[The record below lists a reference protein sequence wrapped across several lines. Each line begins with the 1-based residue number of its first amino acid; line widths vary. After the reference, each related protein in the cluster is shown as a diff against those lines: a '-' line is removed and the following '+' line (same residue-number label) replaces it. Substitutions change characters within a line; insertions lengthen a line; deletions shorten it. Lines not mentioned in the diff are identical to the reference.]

1 MSLPQEE
8 PRNEM
13 PGYERFMKNQYL
25 QNKRKEGERTHIYT
39 GTPPGI
45 DRDGRSVVSPSHT
58 YGDRVAN
65 GMNKYGSGYS
75 PASPASP
82 MSPIEDGRRYE
93 PIEEIGVGPNGS
105 SKPIEDGDRRDDP
118 ENRSYPQKGGG
129 QYAAGNRPSQTPARG
144 GQGYVPRKS
153 SYKSRSNS
161 KQRMAGE
168 VFN

>member
-39 GTPPGI
+39 GPPPGI

-65 GMNKYGSGYS
+65 GMNKS
-75 PASPASP
+75 
-82 MSPIEDGRRYE
+82 
-93 PIEEIGVGPNGS
+93 
-105 SKPIEDGDRRDDP
+105 
-118 ENRSYPQKGGG
+118 
-129 QYAAGNRPSQTPARG
+129 NRPQTTTT
-144 GQGYVPRKS
+144 K
-153 SYKSRSNS
+153 
-161 KQRMAGE
+161 KQHCIKREKGE
-168 VFN
+168 GT